1 MVLIKK
7 KTKAM
12 IVKPLS
18 KMSKLRDRLSI
29 TLNELQIETVLNAE
43 LVHTYWLHMQK
54 VFPRAEYPPMP

>member
-1 MVLIKK
+1 
-7 KTKAM
+7 M

-54 VFPRAEYPPMP
+54 VFPRAEYPPMHSRQPDMRRT